1 MPIYT
6 KFGDRG
12 ATRLFDGSRVTKSH
26 DRVAAYGEVDELNS
40 TLGVALAETLPSDI
54 RDLLV
59 RIQGHLMSVGASLAN
74 PDGDRAKAKS
84 RPDAA
89 WIGELEAAI
98 DRYDAE
104 PPALRRFIL
113 PGGSRAAAALHMA
126 RTTCRRAERRVVEL
140 SESTGVD
147 TVVLGYINRL
157 SDLLFVLARV
167 ANHREGIE
175 ETQW

>member
-1 MPIYT
+1 
-6 KFGDRG
+6 
-12 ATRLFDGSRVTKSH
+12 
-26 DRVAAYGEVDELNS
+26 
-40 TLGVALAETLPSDI
+40 
-54 RDLLV
+54 
-59 RIQGHLMSVGASLAN
+59 MSVGASLAN
-74 PDGDRAKAKS
+74 PDADRAKSKAQ
-84 RPDAA
+84 PDPA
-89 WIGELEAAI
+89 WIEELEAAI

-104 PPALRRFIL
+104 PPALQRFIL

-140 SESTGVD
+140 SEATGVD
-147 TVVLGYINRL
+147 PVVLGYINRL

>member
-6 KFGDRG
+6 RFGDRG

-40 TLGVALAETLPSDI
+40 ALGLVLAETLPEDVQE
-54 RDLLV
+54 LVV

-74 PDGDRAKAKS
+74 PDSARTQSKS
-84 RPDAA
+84 RPDPA
-89 WIGELEAAI
+89 WIEDLEAAI

-113 PGGSRAAAALHMA
+113 PGGSRAAAALHLT
-126 RTTCRRAERRVVEL
+126 RTVCRRAERRVVEL
-140 SESTGVD
+140 SETTD
-147 TVVLGYINRL
+147 IDPVVLGYINRL

-167 ANHREGIE
+167 VNHREGIG